1 MVYSGLELKEMKMG
15 MVGVRNESCLKM
27 GSQGGDCAEMRS
39 IILELPPALCDA
51 LRIPP
56 AEQEARLR
64 RELAIRLYEKG
75 LLSFGKARE
84 LAGLSKW
91 AFHELLATEG
101 VLRHYDLEELEADLD
116 TLEALK

>member
-1 MVYSGLELKEMKMG
+1 
-15 MVGVRNESCLKM
+15 VRE
-27 GSQGGDCAEMRS
+27 
-39 IILELPPALCDA
+39 A
-51 LRIPP
+51 LRIPV

-91 AFHELLATEG
+91 EFHELLATEE
-101 VLRHYDLEELEADLD
+101 VPRHYDLEELEADLQ
-116 TLEALK
+116 TLEDLQ